1 MRDLTALRARL
12 RQAGLKP
19 ASSLPPP
26 VRKQPAIPI
35 DWPGREVVTPAG
47 AFMLAE
53 YNYAADWR
61 HGGKALAKF
70 LETSPLPNFPD
81 VPADA
86 TPADMIFMDTE
97 TTGLAGGAGTL
108 AFLVGTGSYTAEGF
122 VLRQYFLP
130 DPSGEAAMLEASL
143 SEMESHKA
151 LVTFNGRA
159 FDVPILQARAALRLR
174 RLDALTGIAQ
184 FDLLIHSR
192 RLWRSRLES
201 CALRTLEAE
210 VLDVRRSSDDVPS
223 GLIPY
228 LYREYLQTNDPN
240 LMAGVLYHNAQ
251 DILSMAVLAAEVA
264 DRYRR
269 APDEFEDPLDALAM
283 GFIYRGLGKMT
294 LAEQSLR
301 AALRAELAGEDR
313 VRALEGL
320 ANILK
325 PAADTTTRPGCGKPG
340 TPPRPMIRC
349 PASNWPSF
357 MNGES
362 ATWIRRCNGRNLRS
376 RRPNGSRPPAAGAN
390 WSGRWR
396 TACSAWRKNK
406 RARPGKSG
414 RARNISFLTSP
425 LATLGDML
433 SPPPPRKFTW
443 ASAPSPRF
451 ARGPAS
457 PPSP

>member
-1 MRDLTALRARL
+1 MPEAGHFLRARYARRRTASKEIYVKFMRDLTALRARL

-61 HGGKALAKF
+61 HGGKALAKL

-143 SEMESHKA
+143 AEMESHKA

-201 CALRTLEAE
+201 FALRTLEAE
-210 VLDVRRSSDDVPS
+210 VLGVRRSSDDVPS

-251 DILSMAVLAAEVA
+251 DILSMAILAAEVA

-301 AALRAELAGEDR
+301 AALQADLAGEDR

-325 PAADTTTRPGCGKPG
+325 AGGGYDGAAGMWEAWHTTAPDD
-340 TPPRPMIRC
+340 PMPCIELAKFYEWRK
-349 PASNWPSF
+349 
-357 MNGES
+357 
-362 ATWIRRCNGRNLRS
+362 RNLDQAVQWTEFALSAAERI
-376 RRPNGSRPPAAGAN
+376 PAAGRRRELERAVAH
-390 WSGRWR
+390 RMQR
-396 TACSAWRKNK
+396 LEKKQKSATRKK
-406 RARPGKSG
+406 RARP
-414 RARNISFLTSP
+414 
-425 LATLGDML
+425 
-433 SPPPPRKFTW
+433 
-443 ASAPSPRF
+443 
-451 ARGPAS
+451 
-457 PPSP
+457 

>member
-1 MRDLTALRARL
+1 
-12 RQAGLKP
+12 
-19 ASSLPPP
+19 
-26 VRKQPAIPI
+26 
-35 DWPGREVVTPAG
+35 
-47 AFMLAE
+47 
-53 YNYAADWR
+53 
-61 HGGKALAKF
+61 
-70 LETSPLPNFPD
+70 
-81 VPADA
+81 
-86 TPADMIFMDTE
+86 MIFMDTE

-143 SEMESHKA
+143 AEMESHKA

-210 VLDVRRSSDDVPS
+210 VLGVRRSSDDVPS

-251 DILSMAVLAAEVA
+251 DILSMAILAAEVA

-283 GFIYRGLGKMT
+283 GFIYRGMGKVT
-294 LAEQSLR
+294 LAEQSFR
-301 AALRAELAGEDR
+301 AALGTGLAGADR

-320 ANILK
+320 ANLIK
-325 PAADTTTRPGCGKPG
+325 AGGGFEGAAELWEAWHVTAPDDPLPCIELAKYFEWRKRDLAQAMGW
-340 TPPRPMIRC
+340 
-349 PASNWPSF
+349 A
-357 MNGES
+357 ES
-362 ATWIRRCNGRNLRS
+362 ALSSAERI
-376 RRPNGSRPPAAGAN
+376 PAAGRRRELERAVAHRIKRLEKKQK
-390 WSGRWR
+390 SAARKKR
-396 TACSAWRKNK
+396 T
-406 RARPGKSG
+406 RP
-414 RARNISFLTSP
+414 
-425 LATLGDML
+425 
-433 SPPPPRKFTW
+433 
-443 ASAPSPRF
+443 
-451 ARGPAS
+451 
-457 PPSP
+457 

>member
-1 MRDLTALRARL
+1 
-12 RQAGLKP
+12 
-19 ASSLPPP
+19 
-26 VRKQPAIPI
+26 
-35 DWPGREVVTPAG
+35 
-47 AFMLAE
+47 MLAE
-53 YNYAADWR
+53 YRYAPEWC
-61 HGGKALAKF
+61 HGGKALTRF
-70 LETSPLPNFPD
+70 LEATPLPNFLD
-81 VPADA
+81 VPPGA

-108 AFLVGTGSYTAEGF
+108 AFLVGTGYYTADGF

-130 DPSGEAAMLEASL
+130 DPSGEAAMLEATL
-143 SEMESHKA
+143 AEMESYKA

-174 RLDALTGIAQ
+174 RLDALTRIAQ
-184 FDLLIHSR
+184 FDLLVHAR

-201 CALRTLEAE
+201 CALRSLEAE

-251 DILSMAVLAAEVA
+251 DILSMAILAAEVA

-283 GFIYRGLGKMT
+283 GFIYRGMGKVS

-301 AALRAELAGEDR
+301 AALRADLAGDDR

-325 PAADTTTRPGCGKPG
+325 AGGGFEGAAELWEAWHAAAPDDPLPCIELAKFYEWRK
-340 TPPRPMIRC
+340 
-349 PASNWPSF
+349 
-357 MNGES
+357 
-362 ATWIRRCNGRNLRS
+362 RNLDQAMQWTEDALSAAERI
-376 RRPNGSRPPAAGAN
+376 PAAGRRRELERAVAH
-390 WSGRWR
+390 RR
-396 TACSAWRKNK
+396 QRLEKKQKSAARKK
-406 RARPGKSG
+406 PARP
-414 RARNISFLTSP
+414 
-425 LATLGDML
+425 
-433 SPPPPRKFTW
+433 
-443 ASAPSPRF
+443 
-451 ARGPAS
+451 
-457 PPSP
+457 